1 MDSLQTGQECRVI
14 LLDAALG
21 RFSLQLGNPSL
32 RIHFDIKAIPGVCD
46 SVVAQNSFFYSFTL
60 NCVFILRVGFLWATC
75 FEFVF
80 FFFIH
85 FDSICFLFAAFRLFI
100 FKIVVDGMYL
110 RVVFFMVP
118 VLRVP

>member
-1 MDSLQTGQECRVI
+1 MFFS
-14 LLDAALG
+14 AAG
-21 RFSLQLGNPSL
+21 ESSL
-32 RIHFDIKAIPGVCD
+32 RSHFDIKATPGVCY

-75 FEFVF
+75 FEFCFF
-80 FFFIH
+80 FFFIFFTH
-85 FDSICFLFAAFRLFI
+85 SDSICFLFVAFRPFT
-100 FKIVVDGMYL
+100 FKVVVDGIYL